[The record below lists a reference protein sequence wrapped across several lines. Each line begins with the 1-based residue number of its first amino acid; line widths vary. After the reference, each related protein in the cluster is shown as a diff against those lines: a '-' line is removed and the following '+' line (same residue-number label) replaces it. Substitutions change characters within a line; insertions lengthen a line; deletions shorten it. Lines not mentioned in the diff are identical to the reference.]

1 VTTRRHGLSCDIAR
15 PVSRAFVL
23 TGVEV
28 PRWADPH
35 AGECRSRRNGSQGSA
50 SERTTRPLSSSP
62 LTLWAI
68 GDLDVPAL
76 LLERV
81 VDEPGT
87 GHRLDHGADGLSVD
101 LVDATSQGPM

>member
-1 VTTRRHGLSCDIAR
+1 
-15 PVSRAFVL
+15 
-23 TGVEV
+23 
-28 PRWADPH
+28 
-35 AGECRSRRNGSQGSA
+35 
-50 SERTTRPLSSSP
+50 